1 MNSLFTISNRMELT
15 PRQSKLIRKYQK
27 ELFLEDL
34 TLLEKY
40 GDLIIQHPVLGS
52 VNAIFN
58 VNATNKARYKLLV
71 TDENMNGI
79 IKYFANKQDCANWLF
94 DKIDIY

>member
-15 PRQSKLIRKYQK
+15 PRQSKLIQKYQK

-34 TLLEKY
+34 TLLEKH
-40 GDLIIQHPVLGS
+40 GDLIIQHPALGS
-52 VNAIFN
+52 VNAIYN
-58 VNATNKARYKLLV
+58 KNATNKARYKLLI

-79 IKYFANKQDCANWLF
+79 IKYFSNKQECANWLF
-94 DKIDIY
+94 DKIYLY